1 MARPLDPIIAI
12 ADEALDEWGKETAD
26 RKATS
31 TLDWPADTLLAR
43 VIEFGTDGAAQGGGK
58 RAALSDRSMAV
69 DAAVLM
75 LPRRHQK
82 VLDKWYRSR
91 DRYNQTV
98 CARSVSMSH
107 RIFAEYLKHGREMIA
122 SLLGIRQ

>member
-12 ADEALDEWGKETAD
+12 ADEALDAWGKETGD
-26 RKATS
+26 RKS
-31 TLDWPADTLLAR
+31 TAPLDWPADTLLAR
-43 VIEFGTDGAAQGGGK
+43 VIEYGTDGAAQGGGA
-58 RAALSDRSMAV
+58 RVTLSDRSMAV

-75 LPRRHQK
+75 LPRKHQK
-82 VLDKWYRSR
+82 VLHRWYRSR

-122 SLLGIRQ
+122 TLLGIRQ